1 MRTLQSHLLI
11 VAAIL
16 CLPTWAMASELSR
29 SHPDL
34 EAKRQ
39 LIKSVV
45 LLPPQVEMYEIGA
58 GGSVERM
65 EDWSAAANSNV
76 QTVLEIE
83 LKKRDDL
90 LVARLAE
97 TQLSSSAISNLDET
111 EALFRVVN
119 NSILLHTFDY
129 RQRQFF
135 PEKARQ
141 FTYSLGSEIQG
152 LDEQADAF
160 LLVKGF
166 DRRSSGGRKAL
177 QAGTMIIGAALGVV
191 AIPRGGGNLMSVALV
206 DAKTG
211 SILWYYRTVQVYDL
225 RESEDA
231 IAFVQDFIKELPNL
245 GRQ

>member
-65 EDWSAAANSNV
+65 EEWSAAANSNV
-76 QTVLEIE
+76 HVVLETE
-83 LKKRDDL
+83 LKKFDDL
-90 LVARLAE
+90 RVTRLAE
-97 TQLSSSAISNLDET
+97 SGLSPATSANLDET
-111 EALFRVVN
+111 QALFTVVN